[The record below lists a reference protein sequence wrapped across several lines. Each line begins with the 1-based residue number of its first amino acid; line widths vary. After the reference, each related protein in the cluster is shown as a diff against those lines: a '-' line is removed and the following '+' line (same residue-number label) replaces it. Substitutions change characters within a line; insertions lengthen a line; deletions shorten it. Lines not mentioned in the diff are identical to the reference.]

1 MTEDDRPDPDLLLS
15 HLTQEKEKAHRGR
28 LKIFFG
34 SSAGVGKTY
43 AMLKAARER
52 SEQGDNVLVGIV
64 ETHGRP
70 ETEKLIEGLRILQ
83 PLEIPYRGLTL
94 KELALNAV
102 LTRKP
107 DILLVDELAHTNAP
121 GTRHPKR
128 WNDVIEILDAGID
141 VYTTLNVQ
149 HIESLSDLVAS
160 TTGVWVKETVPD
172 TVFDLA
178 DDVVL
183 VDIDEDDLI
192 QRLHEGKVYVAPG
205 AVARAAD
212 NFFKKSNLSAL
223 REIALRRTADRVDA
237 LRKTDEKEN
246 EGQALAE
253 KILVCFAIDT
263 MAAQLVRTTKRL
275 ATALKAP
282 WEAIHV
288 QRPTLLHHAASDNA
302 RFLGTIERMIERMG
316 GTLSLLRGN
325 NIVDEIISY
334 AHDKKFTKI
343 VIGKDSRRTLR
354 NFFSNFFIN
363 RLIHQ
368 SGSIDVYVVT
378 GENTR
383 TLLENRKTSFFSN
396 FKPLNYVLTL
406 IIACVFTLP
415 AIAAPGLLTPTD
427 QVLLYLI
434 GIVIVAERMDFNASL
449 FYAILAACAF
459 HLFVFEP
466 HHRFSLDDRAYLLTF
481 FIMLVTSYII
491 ATQASRL
498 RAQAFLSRTKEKQA
512 QALLALTRQLTST
525 NGRFPVAELVAN
537 HIKET
542 MGSDVTVWMMNA
554 DNHPAVV
561 LGDLPQDSYY
571 KDFGALEWC
580 FENNQ
585 MAGSGTSTLPSA
597 GGAYLPLSI
606 GNESIGVLGVFP
618 NAQQETFSHEAL
630 TMLETLAG
638 LLATALKRVHAAE
651 ISQQVILEK
660 ESKRLKQTFVSAVT
674 DHFQYT
680 KPSEA
685 KLNKEILQDISET
698 LTNETA
704 SSDISVQSFLASKPF
719 NISSVQLNKR
729 PTSLVDL
736 VNHVL
741 EPLKEAMKK
750 IEVKIDF
757 PSDLPDILVDTTML
771 EQALIIFLMDATEKA
786 YARSVMTLSALR
798 QEREVKLLITI
809 STGSGDAQDT
819 SETVV
824 SLASFA
830 SKGKEKDNQIDLAVA
845 AGIFHLHGGK
855 TKIENQADGKINY
868 SLALPIA

>member
-1 MTEDDRPDPDLLLS
+1 MTEDDRPDPDLILS
-15 HLTQEKEKAHRGR
+15 RLTQEKEKAHKGR

-52 SEQGDNVLVGIV
+52 SEQGDEVLVGIV
-64 ETHGRP
+64 ETHKRP
-70 ETEKLIEGLRILQ
+70 ETEMLLEGLRILQ
-83 PLEIPYRGLTL
+83 PLEISYRGLTL

-192 QRLHEGKVYVAPG
+192 QRLHEGKVYVGPS

-237 LRKTDEKEN
+237 LRKTDEKES
-246 EGQALAE
+246 EIPALAE

-263 MAAQLVRTTKRL
+263 MAAQLIRTTKRL

-282 WEAIHV
+282 WEAVHV
-288 QRPTLLHHAASDNA
+288 QQPSLLDSSASDNA

-316 GTLSLLRGN
+316 GRVSLLRGN
-325 NIVDEIISY
+325 NVVDEIVSY
-334 AHDKKFTKI
+334 ANEKKFTKI
-343 VIGKDSRRTLR
+343 VIGKDSRKTLK

-368 SGSIDVYVVT
+368 SGSINVYVVT

-383 TLLENRKTSFFSN
+383 TLIENKKTSFLSG
-396 FKPLNYVLTL
+396 FKPLNYILTL
-406 IIACVFTLP
+406 IIVGVFTIP
-415 AIAAPGLLTPTD
+415 SIMAPNLLTPTD
-427 QVLLYLI
+427 QALLYLI
-434 GIVIVAERMDFNASL
+434 GIVLVAERIGFNASL
-449 FYAILAACAF
+449 FYAFLAACAF
-459 HLFVFEP
+459 HIFIFEP

-481 FIMLVTSYII
+481 LIMLATSYVI
-491 ATQASRL
+491 ATQATRL
-498 RAQAFLSRTKEKQA
+498 RAQAFFSRTKEKQA
-512 QALLALTRQLTST
+512 QALLALTRRLTST

-537 HIKET
+537 YIKENS
-542 MGSDVTVWMMNA
+542 GGDVTVWMLNA

-561 LGDLPQDSYY
+561 LGDLPQDTYY

-585 MAGSGTSTLPSA
+585 MAGRSTSTLPSA
-597 GGAYLPLSI
+597 KGTYLSLSTE
-606 GNESIGVLGVFP
+606 NESIGVLGFYP
-618 NAQQETFSHEAL
+618 ADGNETLSHEKL
-630 TMLETLAG
+630 TLLETLAG

-651 ISQQVILEK
+651 ISQQIMLEK
-660 ESKRLKQTFVSAVT
+660 EGERLKQTFVTAVT
-674 DHFQYT
+674 DHFQY
-680 KPSEA
+680 SE
-685 KLNKEILQDISET
+685 KKSDQQLRQDNSKT
-698 LTNETA
+698 LTDETA
-704 SSDISVQSFLASKPF
+704 SLKSKPF
-719 NISSVQLNKR
+719 DISSVQLNKR
-729 PTSLVDL
+729 PNSLVDL
-736 VNHVL
+736 INQAL
-741 EPLKEAMKK
+741 EHLKDRTNDREIKK
-750 IEVKIDF
+750 DL
-757 PSDLPDILVDTTML
+757 PSDLPDILVDASML
-771 EQALIIFLMDATEKA
+771 KQALITFLTDAFEKA
-786 YARSVMTLSALR
+786 YVGSSVALSAMR
-798 QEREVKLLITI
+798 QEREINLRITI
-809 STGSGDAQDT
+809 TAESTFTQVHCEPINSLDIFS
-819 SETVV
+819 SENN
-824 SLASFA
+824 
-830 SKGKEKDNQIDLAVA
+830 EKDNQIDLAVA
-845 AGIFHLHGGK
+845 AGILHLHGGK
-855 TKIENQADGKINY
+855 ASIKNQADGKINY
-868 SLALPIA
+868 SLTLPIA